1 MLPISV
7 CEGEVASIESTEML
21 ARTPMDEKYLLLKVG
36 IVSNVL
42 KMHLDTMMH
51 TSRALDTAILL
62 ITYDSLRCCY
72 LLKIAFGLH

>member
-1 MLPISV
+1 
-7 CEGEVASIESTEML
+7 
-21 ARTPMDEKYLLLKVG
+21 MDEKYLLLKVG

-42 KMHLDTMMH
+42 KMRLDTMMH
-51 TSRALDTAILL
+51 TSGALDTAILL